1 MKISDQLITFIPV
14 EDWKRL
20 VEDWKR
26 LSKNQ
31 EEILELLKNSGSKT
45 EVDSPF
51 ITANEFMDAVR
62 IRRSKFDHL
71 VLNNKIETLKKGRKI
86 YVKSSEVSRYF
97 NDLTIQ

>member
-1 MKISDQLITFIPV
+1 MQISDQLITFIPV
-14 EDWKRL
+14 EDWKML

-31 EEILELLKNSGSKT
+31 EEILELLKNSGPKT
-45 EVDSPF
+45 EVNSPF

-86 YVKSSEVSRYF
+86 YVKSSEVGRYF
-97 NDLTIQ
+97 NDPSVQ